1 MLKPAGKALE
11 WLIRRFRINEY
22 NVDAVMQAILP
33 YHETAL
39 FVTMVSILQ
48 IEYVPFNL
56 LLWQK
61 QEHSIGTLS
70 TNGIVFFNII
80 GRRVAGLF
88 SAPFARASS
97 LWTGL
102 C

>member
-1 MLKPAGKALE
+1 MSPYFMLKPAGKALE

-48 IEYVPFNL
+48 IEYVPFNPL
-56 LLWQK
+56 L
-61 QEHSIGTLS
+61 
-70 TNGIVFFNII
+70 
-80 GRRVAGLF
+80 
-88 SAPFARASS
+88 
-97 LWTGL
+97 
-102 C
+102 

>member
-22 NVDAVMQAILP
+22 NVDAVMLAILP

-48 IEYVPFNL
+48 IEYVPFNS
-56 LLWQK
+56 LLWQR
-61 QEHSIGTLS
+61 QEHSIGTSS
-70 TNGIVFFNII
+70 TNTVVFF
-80 GRRVAGLF
+80 
-88 SAPFARASS
+88 
-97 LWTGL
+97 WT
-102 C
+102 